1 MNSLLHL
8 CKEKVFVDG
17 LILTLDHKK
26 FYIDRNIFS
35 AISPYFR
42 ALFANSL
49 CPTKQVQEVFLPDI
63 AGDIMSIL
71 VDFVYTGELVGVTQ
85 QNIERLIQASDRL
98 QIVGA
103 LDYCNQYL
111 IASINDHNCISNG
124 KIILSK
130 FLFVILS
137 FLSIFH
143 VFFLFRNLSII
154 ASVLLA
160 SCYRKVKII
169 HSSQLFYCKTFRFHG
184 NCSYFPILFK
194 SDQRE
199 INGFSKFDFR

>member
-1 MNSLLHL
+1 MFNSSERLNWMNSLLHL

-26 FYIDRNIFS
+26 FFIDRNIFS

-111 IASINDHNCISNG
+111 IASINDQNCISNG
-124 KIILSK
+124 KIIL
-130 FLFVILS
+130 
-137 FLSIFH
+137 
-143 VFFLFRNLSII
+143 
-154 ASVLLA
+154 
-160 SCYRKVKII
+160 
-169 HSSQLFYCKTFRFHG
+169 
-184 NCSYFPILFK
+184 
-194 SDQRE
+194 
-199 INGFSKFDFR
+199 